1 MEQNPPD
8 RRSQHCCHAPP
19 LASFSAC
26 DDQPRPWRNSEYR
39 VGSWICGHAQC
50 SCLHCVEA
58 LRASIYRVSARSTC
72 RHRSYLSEAA
82 PGPVESEFDQVAG
95 IEGGATPGQGI
106 FRITAQECAADI
118 VREFER
124 GSPVIFPGRNY
135 RWLMKMQP
143 LMPRRLVATHVAQA
157 ARKIRCR
164 GNQTR
169 SLRPSPTGH
178 VYAS

>member
-1 MEQNPPD
+1 MRPCPMQLFTL
-8 RRSQHCCHAPP
+8 RRST
-19 LASFSAC
+19 
-26 DDQPRPWRNSEYR
+26 
-39 VGSWICGHAQC
+39 
-50 SCLHCVEA
+50 SCEHLPSLCA
-58 LRASIYRVSARSTC
+58 LN
-72 RHRSYLSEAA
+72 L
-82 PGPVESEFDQVAG
+82 P
-95 IEGGATPGQGI
+95 
-106 FRITAQECAADI
+106 AQELPCRKPRQGLWNLSSTKLLVLKAVRLQGKAFSESLRKNAPADI

-124 GSPVIFPGRNY
+124 ASPVIFPGRNY